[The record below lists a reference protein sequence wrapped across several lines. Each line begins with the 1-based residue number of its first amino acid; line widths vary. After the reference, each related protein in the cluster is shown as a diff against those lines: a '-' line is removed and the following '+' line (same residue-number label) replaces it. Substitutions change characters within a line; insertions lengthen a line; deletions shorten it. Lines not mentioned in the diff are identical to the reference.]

1 MTVSPESSI
10 ESAPSHRAPR
20 PYFLARPFWFVLTAQ
35 TLFGLG
41 WSAYL
46 LLPKFLAVEL
56 GANATMIGY
65 VSAVGGFAAVATIP
79 FVTSLIDRVARRT
92 LLQVGCVLLVLLSLG
107 YLAVSRVGPLLFL
120 LQACSGAAFVLSF
133 NASVTLVTDAA
144 PPSRLG
150 QAIGMLGAANMAT
163 NAIATLV
170 AEHLSRSSGWPVV
183 FELAALMG
191 VLALASSFLVR
202 EQPLAMAPP
211 ASEAAAAP
219 RPRGPVFVVLAVSAL
234 LAAPFSA
241 MFTFHQPYALGL
253 GATDLAGFF
262 AGFTAAAVS
271 VRVLFGTL
279 GDRFGYRRVSILAA
293 GGYGVVTLATAWLR
307 VDWLWLYGTAFGFA
321 HGVLYPT
328 LNALAVELAPARARG
343 RVITLFNGAFNAGY
357 GVSTLLWGLVATR
370 YGYPPLFVGA
380 SLVGFGALLLLA
392 SQGIRRGQ

>member
-1 MTVSPESSI
+1 MTMLPDSSI
-10 ESAPSHRAPR
+10 ESAPSHRAAR
-20 PYFLARPFWFVLTAQ
+20 PYFLARPFWLVLTAQ

-46 LLPKFLAVEL
+46 LLPKFLATEL
-56 GANATMIGY
+56 GANAQTIGY
-65 VSAVGGFAAVATIP
+65 VSAVGGFAAVVTIP
-79 FVTSLIDRVARRT
+79 FVTSSIDRVAKRV
-92 LLQVGCVLLVLLSLG
+92 LFQAGCVLLVLLSLG
-107 YLAVSRVGPLLFL
+107 YLAVGSLGPLLFV

-170 AEHLSRSSGWPVV
+170 AEHLSQSSGWPIV

-191 VLALASSFLVR
+191 VLALASSFWVR
-202 EQPLAMAPP
+202 EQPLAPVSSATGP
-211 ASEAAAAP
+211 AAAP
-219 RPRGPVFVVLAVSAL
+219 RPRGPVIVVLAVSAL

-253 GATDLAGFF
+253 GATDLAAFF
-262 AGFTAAAVS
+262 AGFTAAAVT

-279 GDRFGYRRVSILAA
+279 GDRFGYRRVSMIAA
-293 GGYGVVTLATAWLR
+293 GGYAAVTLATAWLQ
-307 VDWLWLYGTAFGFA
+307 VDSLWMYGTAFGFA

-357 GVSTLLWGLVATR
+357 GVSTLLWGLVAAR
-370 YGYPPLFVGA
+370 YGYPTLFVSA

-392 SQGIRRGQ
+392 LQRVRRGQ